1 METETKEFSAWYD
14 REVKNGLVDIKFT
27 PGDGID
33 KDTSR
38 EDFTAENNRVNRII
52 ASGTT
57 VSRPDVF

>member
-1 METETKEFSAWYD
+1 MGTETKEFSTWYD
-14 REVKNGLVDIKFT
+14 REVENGLVDIKFT

-33 KDTSR
+33 KDTTR

-52 ASGTT
+52 ASGVT